1 MCIWT
6 FSNITDYINT
16 TFRKQTAFLF
26 WCIWRRQQSALETSC
41 FCSQWRWQ
49 KPKHTTAISRKFVI
63 LCQWSYI
70 DWVKKCFWFHNRK
83 HNGMPHTKV
92 VSVSTP
98 RHHKWSDPFRFSNQ
112 NIILHLPGAFLSS
125 LFNNSDNTRWR
136 AQISS
141 LVQQIRF
148 IAEQA
153 APKLCFLVWSLV
165 WSPTGGYHGDG
176 RLLAATD
183 NGRHFIKPSWF
194 PPAAGQRGFWRCKFT
209 AQFGANQTD
218 TMKTLLVL
226 EAVMHFMGVH
236 RSYDVIQGAEHYCVV
251 RQFIFNPLQQCFP
264 AFFYRETHK
273 IICNIPRNPYQQK
286 QTQ

>member
-49 KPKHTTAISRKFVI
+49 KTKHTTAISRKLVI

-92 VSVSTP
+92 VSVSKP

-112 NIILHLPGAFLSS
+112 NIILHLPGAFFLLYLITLTTLGEGHKLAHWFSRFDLSQ
-125 LFNNSDNTRWR
+125 N
-136 AQISS
+136 
-141 LVQQIRF
+141 
-148 IAEQA
+148 
-153 APKLCFLVWSLV
+153 K
-165 WSPTGGYHGDG
+165 
-176 RLLAATD
+176 RLPNFVSWYDPSFDPPLAVTME
-183 NGRHFIKPSWF
+183 
-194 PPAAGQRGFWRCKFT
+194 T
-209 AQFGANQTD
+209 AD
-218 TMKTLLVL
+218 
-226 EAVMHFMGVH
+226 
-236 RSYDVIQGAEHYCVV
+236 C
-251 RQFIFNPLQQCFP
+251 
-264 AFFYRETHK
+264 
-273 IICNIPRNPYQQK
+273 
-286 QTQ
+286 